1 MRWHPISKL
10 LLLTGLL
17 ALALVCGS
25 EEGDPTFAVAMTT
38 IPPRFS
44 SIHHT
49 LDSWLSQEVYKPLC
63 VVVFVP
69 KSYKRFK
76 RKSNND
82 TATTVL
88 TTVDFLDHSI
98 RKHAPPRISSHLD
111 SGTVRLVQVKHDFGP
126 ATKLVGILQH
136 RSKLASGGQSPTSCA
151 PAFWIF
157 GDDDVA
163 YTPKTLYR
171 YTLKMA
177 MPPPGISDTELMSM
191 VLTHFSEDVRLS
203 VKLAGEGGAVRRV
216 THIQGVDTVLLPATM
231 LQSQYDRCQIL
242 HPAVFTRILETA
254 FKICPDSFYQ
264 DDYVIALLFNL
275 AGVRVVSAWN
285 NDHVAKHVQ
294 GVSKSNSQLHTKKDV
309 FKKEDNTKA
318 CLALKV
324 DKLVEVADRVG
335 RQLLERTN
343 RERIENGELR

>member
-1 MRWHPISKL
+1 MKISL
-10 LLLTGLL
+10 LLLLFLL
-17 ALALVCGS
+17 RVLVCDGNDH
-25 EEGDPTFAVAMTT
+25 DPTFAVAMTT

-49 LDSWLSQEVYKPLC
+49 LDSWLSQEGYKPLC

-88 TTVDFLDHSI
+88 TTADFLDHSI
-98 RKHAPPRISSHLD
+98 RKHAPPHISSHLD
-111 SGTVRLVQVKHDFGP
+111 SGIIRLVQVKHDLGP
-126 ATKLVGILQH
+126 ATKLAGILQH
-136 RSKLASGGQSPTSCA
+136 RSKLARESPTPCA
-151 PAFWIF
+151 PAFWVF

-163 YTPKTLYR
+163 YTPKTLFL

-177 MPPPGISDTELMSM
+177 MPPPGISDTELRSM

-203 VKLAGEGGAVRRV
+203 VKLVGEGGAVRRV

-254 FKICPDSFYQ
+254 FKVCPDSFYQ

-285 NDHVAKHVQ
+285 NDHVAKHVE

-335 RQLLERTN
+335 HQLLERTN
-343 RERIENGELR
+343 RERKMEKGELR